1 MRSDILGNNADFSPC
16 VFFLQS
22 QVSQVVDLRPLDPG
36 TATYFWVFVSWGGFT
51 NIVTHFKNPDAS
63 KKLPFLK
70 DIYYTAPMKY
80 KGSVTPALEGP
91 NADVATEFVEVQ
103 VPNEFRSTNGPMS
116 RGCRI
121 F

>member
-1 MRSDILGNNADFSPC
+1 M
-16 VFFLQS
+16 
-22 QVSQVVDLRPLDPG
+22 
-36 TATYFWVFVSWGGFT
+36 GGFT

-63 KKLPFLK
+63 KVAILK

-80 KGSVTPALEGP
+80 KGSVTVALEGP

-121 F
+121 FFRWFLASPDAEPGSRGENQSQNWRPPTIAKNFGANMSLNRTKS

>member
-1 MRSDILGNNADFSPC
+1 
-16 VFFLQS
+16 
-22 QVSQVVDLRPLDPG
+22 
-36 TATYFWVFVSWGGFT
+36 
-51 NIVTHFKNPDAS
+51 
-63 KKLPFLK
+63 
-70 DIYYTAPMKY
+70 MKY

-121 F
+121 FLGGFLDHPRMNPEVEVKGYDSMSRLNNFWSFGGW